1 MMRKPTK
8 IASFGPRIASFSQNI
23 AEFAEKRA
31 DSFYSTPEWVKLRNF
46 ALKRDRYRCQG
57 ENCGRSERRMFVD
70 HIIEIKDG
78 GAKLDPANVWTL
90 CGSCHVKK
98 TNRERDKR
106 NFAKDGQ
113 GQGAT

>member
-1 MMRKPTK
+1 
-8 IASFGPRIASFSQNI
+8 
-23 AEFAEKRA
+23 
-31 DSFYSTPEWVKLRNF
+31 
-46 ALKRDRYRCQG
+46 
-57 ENCGRSERRMFVD
+57 MFVD